1 MAAAM
6 KCANCG
12 TPWKP
17 HYIRCP
23 RCGGTQRTSARNV
36 VEGESSDDQDDMPSV
51 PFIQRD
57 LDDDEAYY
65 SWDMPPQQVVVVNFR
80 LSWGAAFDLVIK
92 IWVAIIV
99 INFLI
104 FCAFLIGSILAGASL
119 IDIVS

>member
-1 MAAAM
+1 MAAPM

-36 VEGESSDDQDDMPSV
+36 VEGEALDDQDDVPSI
-51 PFIQRD
+51 PFIQQD
-57 LDDDEAYY
+57 LDDEDVYPRN
-65 SWDMPPQQVVVVNFR
+65 MPPQQVHVVNFR
-80 LSWGAAFDLVIK
+80 LSWGAAFELVIK

-99 INFLI
+99 INFLL
-104 FCAFLIGSILAGASL
+104 FCALLIGSIIAGASL
-119 IDIVS
+119 IELLR

>member
-1 MAAAM
+1 M

-23 RCGGTQRTSARNV
+23 RCGGTQRTSTRNV
-36 VEGESSDDQDDMPSV
+36 IEGDTFDDQEDVPSV

-57 LDDDEAYY
+57 SDKEDVYP
-65 SWDMPPQQVVVVNFR
+65 WDVPPQQVVVVNFR
-80 LSWGAAFDLVIK
+80 LSWGAAFELVVK

-104 FCAFLIGSILAGASL
+104 FSALLIGSIIAGASL
-119 IDIVS
+119 IEILR